1 MKIFGTRA
9 DQVENLDLLCKIFIE
24 WLLVNDLVSLR
35 IENFLRL

>member
-9 DQVENLDLLCKIFIE
+9 DQVENLVLLSKIFIE

-35 IENFLRL
+35 IENLLRL